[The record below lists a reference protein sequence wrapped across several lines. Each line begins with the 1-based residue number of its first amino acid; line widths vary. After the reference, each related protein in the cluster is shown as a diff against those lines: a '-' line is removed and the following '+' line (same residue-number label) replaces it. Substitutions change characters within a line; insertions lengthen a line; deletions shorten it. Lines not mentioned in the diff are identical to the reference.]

1 MICVTGDLCSI
12 SELEGIGTAHYGF
25 ASFLVKQEIASL
37 MTARSTFKQLTEF
50 ILVRQTRQ
58 KRPQYLNPSP
68 CTGPTTRV
76 NLHIDATD
84 RHAPRIN
91 LHKAP
96 PSLRRKLHATL
107 NHNLFPSVVVNL
119 RPSLDKLCRPNLHML
134 GHANGEVI
142 IRPGFTLAVEVGDA
156 VLFNPE
162 LTENIRL
169 NGVMP
174 FIADPNLLVMLN
186 VFIPV
191 ALGVQINLFRT
202 FLVFNPKLVVALAA
216 RRAERLERT
225 AGLVRR
231 QVVG

>member
-84 RHAPRIN
+84 RHAPRIH

-96 PSLRRKLHATL
+96 TSLRRKLHATL

-119 RPSLDKLCRPNLHML
+119 LPSLHKLRRPHFHIL
-134 GHANGEVI
+134 GNSNRQMI
-142 IRPGFTLAVEVGDA
+142 IRPRFCLAVEMRNAMFFNLELA
-156 VLFNPE
+156 VS
-162 LTENIRL
+162 IRL

-225 AGLVRR
+225 ASCWR
-231 QVVG
+231 